1 MVNLLVFKEHASEP
15 HQGQSGREAYMAYAA
30 TVERARGPMGSK
42 LLWTGDLGTPLL
54 GGNGP
59 RFEMAGLL
67 EYASPR
73 AFLAFAT
80 SGRSDTKARAAGLA
94 GQWLL
99 ACTTEARAEAPD
111 TDGPALLELVGDDD
125 PASRAAWR
133 HEVARRGGRPL
144 WSGRVD
150 QHVIGS
156 ASPAVRRVVLHA
168 LPDEAQIAELV
179 ASDAVRALR
188 ASGARPRPWWLFAAR
203 SADLLP
209 GLR

>member
-1 MVNLLVFKEHASEP
+1 MVNLLAFKEHASQP
-15 HQGQSGREAYMAYAA
+15 HEGQSGREAYMAYAA
-30 TVERARGPMGSK
+30 TVERAQGPMGSK
-42 LLWTGDLGTPLL
+42 LLWTGDLGAPLL
-54 GGNGP
+54 GENGP
-59 RFEMAGLL
+59 RFEMLGLL
-67 EYASPR
+67 EYANPR

-80 SGRSDTKARAAGLA
+80 SGGSDTRARAAGLA

-99 ACTTEARAEAPD
+99 ACTTDARAAASDE
-111 TDGPALLELVGDDD
+111 DGPALLELVGDDE
-125 PASRAAWR
+125 PAWR
-133 HEVARRGGRPL
+133 ATWRNEIARRGGRPL

-150 QHVIGS
+150 QHVIGT

-168 LPDEAQIAELV
+168 LPDEAQLAELV

-188 ASGARPRPWWLFAAR
+188 ASGARLRPWWLFAAR